1 MATEKTLKTR
11 VVLKHDTEANWK
23 TAGNAANPFIPKKGE
38 VIIYD
43 PDGTHTYSRQKV
55 GDGIKNINELPF
67 LGATVGTADSSESL
81 SKIQYMAES
90 AIPTAPEQGVEY
102 AITDAIGYGD
112 LDSELQAKVD
122 AGANAGSNLNTK
134 ASVDYVNKTHYGYSG
149 DDLLIIP
156 EGTTTIA
163 NNAYRNANYKCVV
176 IPDGVTSI
184 GNEAFSNC
192 TGLTSI
198 TIPDSVTSIGNFAF
212 WNCTSLTSITIP
224 NSVTSIGEKA
234 FQGCMSLTSVTIP
247 NSITSTG
254 NEVFSYCSSLT
265 SVAIENGVTSIGN
278 GAFSGCSSLKSVVI
292 PDSVTSIGRS
302 AFDEC
307 SSLTSITIP
316 DSVTSIGNNAFSS
329 CAGLTS
335 ITIPNGVTSIG
346 RSAFFGCGNLKSVTI
361 GNGVTSI
368 SESAFHNCSSLTSIT
383 IGNSVS
389 SISFVAFSGCP
400 LTAID
405 LTAYTTQSFPTIE
418 DSTFNSIASNCQIK
432 VIKGRK
438 NDLIATKG
446 WSSYASYVVEVPTV
460 ETLDT
465 AIAAVKNGYL
475 PLSGGTVSGAMTIS
489 GGITTQKITTDTLSV
504 TDASG
509 KISVTGSQLNF
520 GQNNGTVTSTITGI
534 SDSIGT
540 SSTVAVSQ
548 KCLTDNYVP
557 INLLT
562 SFNMG
567 TPGVG
572 INGTLITLNGQGSI
586 YYADNDYTQHIK
598 QIDTSITIPL
608 TSGDYTKLDY
618 SMGGDYLLFDVNTD
632 KLAQAFL
639 PLSGGTISN
648 TLTIGANSDS
658 TVNTLILT
666 NNAGI
671 QSYFR
676 SGSIELWEGTTYPA
690 FAASSNGISINGG
703 ISITGITD
711 TKGTSVNLVMSQ
723 KGVADNYVAKSELP
737 SNLLKYQIVTSTSQI
752 GTDANTAY
760 LILE

>member
-1 MATEKTLKTR
+1 M
-11 VVLKHDTEANWK
+11 
-23 TAGNAANPFIPKKGE
+23 
-38 VIIYD
+38 
-43 PDGTHTYSRQKV
+43 
-55 GDGIKNINELPF
+55 
-67 LGATVGTADSSESL
+67 
-81 SKIQYMAES
+81 
-90 AIPTAPEQGVEY
+90 
-102 AITDAIGYGD
+102 
-112 LDSELQAKVD
+112 
-122 AGANAGSNLNTK
+122 
-134 ASVDYVNKTHYGYSG
+134 
-149 DDLLIIP
+149 
-156 EGTTTIA
+156 
-163 NNAYRNANYKCVV
+163 
-176 IPDGVTSI
+176 
-184 GNEAFSNC
+184 
-192 TGLTSI
+192 
-198 TIPDSVTSIGNFAF
+198 
-212 WNCTSLTSITIP
+212 
-224 NSVTSIGEKA
+224 
-234 FQGCMSLTSVTIP
+234 
-247 NSITSTG
+247 
-254 NEVFSYCSSLT
+254 
-265 SVAIENGVTSIGN
+265 
-278 GAFSGCSSLKSVVI
+278 
-292 PDSVTSIGRS
+292 
-302 AFDEC
+302 AFD
-307 SSLTSITIP
+307 
-316 DSVTSIGNNAFSS
+316 
-329 CAGLTS
+329 
-335 ITIPNGVTSIG
+335 
-346 RSAFFGCGNLKSVTI
+346 
-361 GNGVTSI
+361 
-368 SESAFHNCSSLTSIT
+368 
-383 IGNSVS
+383 
-389 SISFVAFSGCP
+389 GCP
-400 LTAID
+400 FKVID
-405 LTAYTTQSFPTIE
+405 LTAYTTQSFPTLGT
-418 DSTFNSIASNCQIK
+418 SNFTAIASDCQIK

-438 NDLIATKG
+438 DSLIATSG
-446 WSSYASYVVEVPTV
+446 WSDYASYVVEVPTV

-465 AIAAVKNGYL
+465 AITAVKNGYL
-475 PLSGGTVSGAMTIS
+475 PLSGGTVSGAMTIN
-489 GGITTQKITTDTLSV
+489 GGITTQKMTTDTLSV

-567 TPGVG
+567 TPLVG

-586 YYADNDYTQHIK
+586 YYADNIDYAQHIK

-648 TLTIGANSDS
+648 TLTIGANNDS

-676 SGSIELWEGTTYPA
+676 SGRIELWEGTTYPA

-711 TKGTSVNLVMSQ
+711 TKGTSSNLVMSQ